1 MVQTVGF
8 QERKPLCLKGYDYS
22 IEGLYFVTICVQNR
36 IHLFGNVVVGADQ
49 RAVWLSA
56 GWALVRTVLRGWR
69 GVGPKIA
76 LNSVG
81 EMIQSWW
88 EKIPG
93 RFANIGLDPFVIMP
107 NHIHGIIAIQ
117 GRTHGS
123 APTLARMIQWFK
135 TMTTNDYIR
144 GVRQHRWAPFAGTLW
159 QRSYYEHIVRNEDDL
174 NQIRQYILDN
184 HAKWEQDSENV
195 HP

>member
-49 RAVWLSA
+49 R
-56 GWALVRTVLRGWR
+56 
-69 GVGPKIA
+69 VGPKIA